1 MYDPRNNPIAGD
13 QPVISTGDALP
24 VSPSGSDVQPVATA
38 SGPLPV
44 SPTGA
49 DIQPPFTP
57 AGDVSPIP
65 GQALG
70 ESLHGN
76 VEDASGIFYGDV
88 GVDRDIDAT
97 ASHTFSDGHHPLRNP
112 VPETAKESDL
122 TYLDDTEVSHHGVAT
137 SVQLGSTAGTTTDP
151 TASDL
156 QTREQGADTGD
167 PRYALS
173 PDTAVD
179 PPQDLESEG
188 RTGTEVGS
196 TLQDSVYGAGQHNQ
210 SVSTSASGPISEMD
224 APSANIALGAFG
236 MPGGQQLK
244 GEQAAMMQPATQGG
258 FAGSDGRPQQS
269 GSIHTRGGDADGF
282 AYDKQ
287 DDQNP
292 EPTENIAADL
302 GEKYI
307 VTNVANNHG
316 EVHANLATANVAS
329 AIAELRSIG
338 IQDADISVL
347 NEGNI
352 GVVKVKVDNLNRPY
366 VEQTLHKYEK

>member
-13 QPVISTGDALP
+13 QPVVSTGDALP
-24 VSPSGSDVQPVATA
+24 VSPLGAVSHPGTA
-38 SGPLPV
+38 SGGEALPHPV
-44 SPTGA
+44 PVEGGEV
-49 DIQPPFTP
+49 I
-57 AGDVSPIP
+57 PIP
-65 GQALG
+65 GQGLA

-76 VEDASGIFYGDV
+76 VEDDSGIFYGDV

-112 VPETAKESDL
+112 VPETTKDADL
-122 TYLDDTEVSHHGVAT
+122 TYLDDTEVSHQGVAT
-137 SVQLGSTAGTTTDP
+137 AVQLGSTPGA
-151 TASDL
+151 TAADL
-156 QTREQGADTGD
+156 QSGEQGADTGD
-167 PRYALS
+167 QRYALS

-196 TLQDSVYGAGQHNQ
+196 TLQDSFYGAGEHNQ
-210 SVSTSASGPISEMD
+210 SVSTSAAGPISQMD
-224 APSANIALGAFG
+224 APNTDVALGSLG
-236 MPGGQQLK
+236 MPGSQQLS

-258 FAGSDGRPQQS
+258 FFSMSDGRPQQT
-269 GSIHTRGGDADGF
+269 GNIHVRGGDSDGF
-282 AYDKQ
+282 AYEKQ

-307 VTNVANNHG
+307 ATSVSYHHG
-316 EVHANLATANVAS
+316 EVHANLAAANVA
-329 AIAELRSIG
+329 AAVTELRSIG

-366 VEQTLHKYEK
+366 VEQTLHKYGK